1 MSAKEDSNDII
12 THAKHSPKKK
22 CESPSSN
29 EKEII
34 NIVDKIIQKYRDNT
48 EYLQEFSV
56 LASQIEEQLVYRVE
70 QRQRIQEK
78 RDLCRYYL
86 QQFIDHYGDDY
97 WYHPYTQ
104 SYYHQQSS
112 RLYNIPEDRLQ
123 PIVSAMLQDSH
134 QQYRDEILGLI
145 KKKIQDRTLLAK
157 PTEDRVEFIPT
168 GTMILKISN
177 LFMDTFMDRSRVEYF
192 LWFLGLAVYRAL
204 HDTRRIPSETKHNH
218 VMIWNGSQIDVWI
231 EWLKQA
237 IHYHFRSYSAELSE
251 VKTSFHTSYPL
262 PLIRVIHFSND
273 GYTLR
278 SKCSSDND
286 SLLLL
291 LVSYHFYRRYQ
302 QGDFHLD
309 MEKYP
314 HCYFLSQFRT
324 TQEFFSYFV
333 QKSITIESEDN
344 PSGCYI
350 SDIVDQITNY
360 LSRSRLPKNVISKK
374 EVYEFMERFYPSYRK
389 TKQWYQGLVL
399 HNIVKS
405 KFIVEY
411 IETIDNTLQPP
422 DCIPLTIEQ
431 LLNDYHKWTVKP
443 PLKRYSDLPKKEFI
457 RYLRHF
463 YPDRLIRD
471 ETAFQCYLENFSV
484 AGIIR
489 QYYEHQNDSTEYQ
502 NFVQWYSEVYPHY
515 EQITSWQFKMYQDN
529 FNLEN
534 TTLDT
539 STLDTPTLD
548 SSVSTLSPSS
558 SLHHD
563 DSNVTSDGD
572 PTDGNSGPETI

>member
-1 MSAKEDSNDII
+1 
-12 THAKHSPKKK
+12 
-22 CESPSSN
+22 
-29 EKEII
+29 
-34 NIVDKIIQKYRDNT
+34 
-48 EYLQEFSV
+48 
-56 LASQIEEQLVYRVE
+56 
-70 QRQRIQEK
+70 
-78 RDLCRYYL
+78 
-86 QQFIDHYGDDY
+86 
-97 WYHPYTQ
+97 
-104 SYYHQQSS
+104 
-112 RLYNIPEDRLQ
+112 
-123 PIVSAMLQDSH
+123 
-134 QQYRDEILGLI
+134 
-145 KKKIQDRTLLAK
+145 
-157 PTEDRVEFIPT
+157 
-168 GTMILKISN
+168 
-177 LFMDTFMDRSRVEYF
+177 MDTFMDRSRVEYF

-204 HDTRRIPSETKHNH
+204 HDTRRIPCKTTHNH

-237 IHYHFRSYSAELSE
+237 IHYHFRGYSAELSE

-309 MEKYP
+309 MEKHP

-324 TQEFFSYFV
+324 TQDFFSYFV
-333 QKSITIESEDN
+333 QKFIKIESDEN

-350 SDIVDQITNY
+350 SDIVDQISNY
-360 LSRSRLPKNVISKK
+360 LYRSRLPKNVISKK

-399 HNIVKS
+399 HDNVKS
-405 KFIVEY
+405 NFVVEY
-411 IETIDNTLQPP
+411 IRMIDNTTPTS

-457 RYLRHF
+457 RYLRYF

-471 ETAFQCYLENFSV
+471 ENAFQCYLENFSV

-489 QYYEHQNDSTEYQ
+489 QYYEHQNDQNDSTEYQ
-502 NFVQWYSEVYPHY
+502 NFTQWYSEVYPDY
-515 EQITSWQFKMYQDN
+515 EQITSWQFKMYQEGFDIETS
-529 FNLEN
+529 NLI
-534 TTLDT
+534 
-539 STLDTPTLD
+539 
-548 SSVSTLSPSS
+548 SSVSTLSPTSS
-558 SLHHD
+558 SHHD
-563 DSNVTSDGD
+563 ESNLASEVDSREEVDVDTV
-572 PTDGNSGPETI
+572 